1 MATEY
6 SSITTLGQ
14 LKNAQTEIRYKI
26 EAKEKELAENYSALK
41 AYFNPLTYIHKIITK
56 LYALRY
62 LGRYVAAAYDFIK
75 GLFRRNMVGG
85 SHRLSTCGCVM
96 EIFRPIMEIFLSVC
110 FLPGPIWRD
119 RLSRGAPPSTSRC
132 VAHGWTC

>member
-62 LGRYVAAAYDFIK
+62 LGRYVATAYDFIK
-75 GLFRRNMVGG
+75 GLFHKSGQD
-85 SHRLSTCGCVM
+85 
-96 EIFRPIMEIFLSVC
+96 EA
-110 FLPGPIWRD
+110 PGTRQAVRHEGDQAPRQYAGDYAGTAGYEEKRD
-119 RLSRGAPPSTSRC
+119 DTEENQTVSAE
-132 VAHGWTC
+132 